1 MTRAIDPA
9 SVRAYLA
16 RDWRS
21 LRARKRAYWR
31 ARLER
36 GGLAEALAITE
47 QLRTGLQKRDA
58 TWPSERERE
67 EDLETHR
74 RVAAALART
83 APRTPASTPRARRGS
98 ARGRTRRVR

>member
-1 MTRAIDPA
+1 MVRPIDSA
-9 SVRAYLA
+9 SVRAYVA
-16 RDWRS
+16 RDWRG

-36 GGLAEALAITE
+36 GGLAEALSITE
-47 QLRTGLQKRDA
+47 QMRAWLHERDA
-58 TWPSERERE
+58 AWPTEQERD

-83 APRTPASTPRARRGS
+83 APTSARREAAAARGRARR
-98 ARGRTRRVR
+98 VR